1 MIGTIGIVS
10 ATMEISRRPGILQC
24 ESREAQDNDRPMYPV
39 KLSMDIA
46 QDKRVVEIGFYQ
58 LSDSNLNAREYT
70 CSCTLHCQDNVS
82 YAESRQTLLQRAI

>member
-10 ATMEISRRPGILQC
+10 ATMEISTRPGILQC
-24 ESREAQDNDRPMYPV
+24 ESREAQDNDRPMYL

-82 YAESRQTLLQRAI
+82 YAESRQTLSQSAI